1 MANINIDKLLK
12 RYKLEQKDLAESTGI
27 NKNTINKYFNNK
39 FENINRTHI
48 DLICKYFK
56 CTPNDIFEIDDT
68 VEVTPAKILYYDD
81 KTNEFSYGEIAHAII
96 SPLTWVGSKI
106 VKGTI
111 ESTTKLPLE
120 NSAKQSEVFE
130 EPNVYYSEEF
140 VDPLAHMS
148 PSELAEIK
156 KISME
161 YQIRFEKELEL
172 DGLVSNFIDEIINSL
187 LLNFEFDKN
196 VKQTLENF
204 KGYDYF
210 KTKIKVDKFYDSFY
224 RFFNFYSEDK
234 IFVELIT
241 TIKNIYTISGL
252 EKLSDEKIIELINSI
267 KAYISNNKQKD

>member
-204 KGYDYF
+204 KGYDY
-210 KTKIKVDKFYDSFY
+210 
-224 RFFNFYSEDK
+224 
-234 IFVELIT
+234 
-241 TIKNIYTISGL
+241 
-252 EKLSDEKIIELINSI
+252 
-267 KAYISNNKQKD
+267 